1 MKYILFIFLF
11 SSLFSCSIKNNF
23 KSNPKTTEQ
32 TTNSSFLK
40 IDTDK
45 DNKISQ
51 KEFIK
56 FENNKKLVN
65 STVDYQTPLLVFC
78 FILLIVLSLCSLTYI
93 VYFFKRIYFYI
104 KNLFVK

>member
-1 MKYILFIFLF
+1 MRYILFIFLF
-11 SSLFSCSIKNNF
+11 LSLFSCSIKNNF

-32 TTNSSFLK
+32 TTNSSFSK
-40 IDTDK
+40 IDIDK

-56 FENNKKLVN
+56 FENSKKLVDP
-65 STVDYQTPLLVFC
+65 TVDYYTPLLISG
-78 FILLIVLSLCSLTYI
+78 FILLSILSLCSLTYI
-93 VYFFKRIYFYI
+93 VDFLKRIYLYI